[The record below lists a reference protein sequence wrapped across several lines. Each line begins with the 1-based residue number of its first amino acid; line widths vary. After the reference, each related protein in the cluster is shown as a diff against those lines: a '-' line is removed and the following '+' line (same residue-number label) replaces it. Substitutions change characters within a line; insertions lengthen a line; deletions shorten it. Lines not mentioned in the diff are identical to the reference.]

1 MIIRTATA
9 ADAQG
14 LAEIYNHAVENT
26 VAILNETLVDAENR
40 AAWVAQRQG
49 DGFPVLVAEED
60 GRVIGYASYGPW
72 RPFHG
77 FRETVEHSVY
87 VRDGQRG
94 KGLGRQLMQALIDQ
108 AKSDGL
114 HMMVAA
120 VTAGNDASI
129 RLHEALGFEVT
140 ARMPQVGQKF
150 GDWLELIFL
159 QLRLD
164 DRPSP

>member
-26 VAILNETLVDAENR
+26 VAILNETLVDAGNR

>member
-40 AAWVAQRQG
+40 ATWVAQRQG

-60 GRVIGYASYGPW
+60 GQVIGYASYGPW

-108 AKSDGL
+108 AKADGL

>member
-9 ADAQG
+9 TDAQG

-40 AAWVAQRQG
+40 AAWMAQRQG
-49 DGFPVLVAEED
+49 DGFPVLVAEEA
-60 GRVIGYASYGPW
+60 GQVIGYASYGPW

-108 AKSDGL
+108 ARAEGL

-129 RLHEALGFEVT
+129 RLHEALGFEIT

>member
-49 DGFPVLVAEED
+49 DGFPVLVAEEH
-60 GRVIGYASYGPW
+60 GQVIGYASYGPW
-72 RPFHG
+72 RSFHG

-108 AKSDGL
+108 AKADGL

-150 GDWLELIFL
+150 GEWLELIFL

>member
-49 DGFPVLVAEED
+49 DGFPVLVAEEH
-60 GRVIGYASYGPW
+60 GQVIGYASYGPW

-108 AKSDGL
+108 AKADGL

-150 GDWLELIFL
+150 GEWLELIFL

>member
-26 VAILNETLVDAENR
+26 VAILNETLVDADNR

-60 GRVIGYASYGPW
+60 GLILGYASYGPW

-87 VRDGQRG
+87 VRAGQRG
-94 KGLGRQLMQALIDQ
+94 KGLGRKLMQALIEQ
-108 AKSDGL
+108 AKADGL

-129 RLHEALGFEVT
+129 KLHENLGFQIT

-164 DRPSP
+164 DRPQP

>member
-40 AAWVAQRQG
+40 AAWVAQRQ
-49 DGFPVLVAEED
+49 DDDFPVLVAEED
-60 GRVIGYASYGPW
+60 GLILGYASYGPW

-87 VRDGQRG
+87 VRAGQRG
-94 KGLGRQLMQALIDQ
+94 KGLGRKLMQALIDE
-108 AKSDGL
+108 ARADGL

-129 RLHEALGFEVT
+129 KLHESLGFQIT

-164 DRPSP
+164 DRPQP

>member
-60 GRVIGYASYGPW
+60 GQVIGYASYGPW

-108 AKSDGL
+108 AKADGL

-129 RLHEALGFEVT
+129 RLHEALGFEIT

-150 GDWLELIFL
+150 GEWLELIFL

>member
-40 AAWVAQRQG
+40 AAWVAQRLG
-49 DGFPVLVAEED
+49 DGFPVLVAEEN
-60 GRVIGYASYGPW
+60 GQVIGYASYGPW

-108 AKSDGL
+108 AKADGL

-150 GDWLELIFL
+150 GEWLELIFL

-164 DRPSP
+164 ERPSP

>member
-40 AAWVAQRQG
+40 AAWVAQRQS
-49 DGFPVLVAEED
+49 DGFPVLVAEEN
-60 GRVIGYASYGPW
+60 GQVIGYASYGPW

-108 AKSDGL
+108 AKADGL

-150 GDWLELIFL
+150 GEWLELIFL

>member
-26 VAILNETLVDAENR
+26 VAILNETLVDADNR

-60 GRVIGYASYGPW
+60 GLILGYASYGPW
-72 RPFHG
+72 RHFHG

-87 VRDGQRG
+87 VRAGQRG
-94 KGLGRQLMQALIDQ
+94 KGLGRKLMQALIEQ
-108 AKSDGL
+108 AKADGL

-129 RLHEALGFEVT
+129 KLHENLGFQIT

-164 DRPSP
+164 DRPQP

>member
-40 AAWVAQRQG
+40 AAWVAQRLG
-49 DGFPVLVAEED
+49 DGFPVLVAEEN
-60 GRVIGYASYGPW
+60 GQVIGYASYGPW

-108 AKSDGL
+108 AKADGL

>member
-14 LAEIYNHAVENT
+14 LTEIYNHAVENT
-26 VAILNETLVDAENR
+26 VAILNETLVDADNR
-40 AAWVAQRQG
+40 AAWVAQRQD
-49 DGFPVLVAEED
+49 DGFPVLVAEEE
-60 GRVIGYASYGPW
+60 GIILGYASYGPW

-87 VRDGQRG
+87 VRAGQRG
-94 KGLGRQLMQALIDQ
+94 KGLGRKLMQALIEQ
-108 AKSDGL
+108 AKADGL

-129 RLHEALGFEVT
+129 KLHESLGFQIT

-150 GDWLELIFL
+150 GEWLELIFL
-159 QLRLD
+159 QLQLD
-164 DRPSP
+164 DRTHP

>member
-26 VAILNETLVDAENR
+26 VAILNETLVDADNR
-40 AAWVAQRQG
+40 AAWAAQRQG

-60 GRVIGYASYGPW
+60 GIILGYASYGPW

-87 VRDGQRG
+87 VRAGQRG
-94 KGLGRQLMQALIDQ
+94 KGLGRKLMQALIDA
-108 AKSDGL
+108 AKADGL

-129 RLHEALGFEVT
+129 KLHESLGFQIT

-159 QLRLD
+159 QKRLD
-164 DRPSP
+164 DRPQP

>member
-60 GRVIGYASYGPW
+60 GQVIGYASYGPW

-77 FRETVEHSVY
+77 FCETVEHSVY

-108 AKSDGL
+108 ARADGL

-129 RLHEALGFEVT
+129 RLHEALGFEIT

-150 GDWLELIFL
+150 GEWLELIFL

>member
-1 MIIRTATA
+1 
-9 ADAQG
+9 Q
-14 LAEIYNHAVENT
+14 
-26 VAILNETLVDAENR
+26 
-40 AAWVAQRQG
+40 
-49 DGFPVLVAEED
+49 
-60 GRVIGYASYGPW
+60 VIGYASYGPW

-108 AKSDGL
+108 ARADGL

-150 GDWLELIFL
+150 GEWLELIFL

>member
-40 AAWVAQRQG
+40 AAWVAQRQN

-60 GRVIGYASYGPW
+60 GQVIGYASYGPW

-108 AKSDGL
+108 AKADGL

>member
-1 MIIRTATA
+1 MIIRTATT

-94 KGLGRQLMQALIDQ
+94 KGLGRQLMRALIDQ

>member
-9 ADAQG
+9 ADGQG

-49 DGFPVLVAEED
+49 DGFPVLVAEEH
-60 GRVIGYASYGPW
+60 GQVIGYASYGPW

-108 AKSDGL
+108 AKADGL

-150 GDWLELIFL
+150 GEWLELIFL

>member
-40 AAWVAQRQG
+40 ASWVAQRQG

-60 GRVIGYASYGPW
+60 GLILGYASYGPW

-87 VRDGQRG
+87 VRAGQRG
-94 KGLGRQLMQALIDQ
+94 KGLGRKLMQALIDE
-108 AKSDGL
+108 ARANGL

-129 RLHEALGFEVT
+129 KLHESLGFQIT

-164 DRPSP
+164 DRPQP

>member
-40 AAWVAQRQG
+40 ATWVAQRQG

-60 GRVIGYASYGPW
+60 GQVIGYASYGPW

-108 AKSDGL
+108 ARADGL

-150 GDWLELIFL
+150 GEWLELIFL

>member
-60 GRVIGYASYGPW
+60 GQVIGYASYGPW

-108 AKSDGL
+108 AKADGL

>member
-40 AAWVAQRQG
+40 AAWVAQRQN

-60 GRVIGYASYGPW
+60 GQVIGYASYGPW

-108 AKSDGL
+108 AKADGL

-150 GDWLELIFL
+150 GEWLELIFL

-164 DRPSP
+164 ERPSP

>member
-40 AAWVAQRQG
+40 ATWVAQRQG

-60 GRVIGYASYGPW
+60 GQVIGYASYGPW

-94 KGLGRQLMQALIDQ
+94 KGLGRQLMQALIDR
-108 AKSDGL
+108 ARADGL

-150 GDWLELIFL
+150 GEWLELIFL

>member
-26 VAILNETLVDAENR
+26 VAILNETLVDAGNR

-94 KGLGRQLMQALIDQ
+94 KGLGRQLMRALIDQ

>member
-49 DGFPVLVAEED
+49 DGFPVLVAEEA
-60 GRVIGYASYGPW
+60 GQVIGYASYGPW

-108 AKSDGL
+108 AKADGL

-129 RLHEALGFEVT
+129 RLHEALGFEIT

-150 GDWLELIFL
+150 GEWLELIFL
-159 QLRLD
+159 QTA
-164 DRPSP
+164 PG